1 MTAVWIETFINVDI
15 ATVATVSSF
24 AAGVRPKEVYTCGR
38 RNGATIKLFAL
49 VDIRFTELAGDSTA
63 TYTHDAGRSTDTLRS
78 IATRIKGAFDVKLTY
93 VASVSNRT
101 LASVTNTK
109 ATVYA
114 RFISATTNSCRHL
127 VAVVTCPSVDTLALV
142 ATRCVYTYVA
152 AIDTPVAA
160 TRLTFIDVILT

>member
-15 ATVATVSSF
+15 ATVATESSF
-24 AAGVRPKEVYTCGR
+24 AAGVRPKEVYTCRR

-78 IATRIKGAFDVKLTY
+78 IATRIKGAFDVILAY
-93 VASVSNRT
+93 VSSVSKRT

-109 ATVYA
+109 ATVHA
-114 RFISATTNSCRHL
+114 
-127 VAVVTCPSVDTLALV
+127 
-142 ATRCVYTYVA
+142 
-152 AIDTPVAA
+152 
-160 TRLTFIDVILT
+160 